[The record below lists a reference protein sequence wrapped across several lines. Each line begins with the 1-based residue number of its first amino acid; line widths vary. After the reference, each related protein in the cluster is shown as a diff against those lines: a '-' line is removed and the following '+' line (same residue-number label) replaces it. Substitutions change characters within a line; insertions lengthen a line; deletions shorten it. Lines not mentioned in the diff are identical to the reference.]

1 MPNQEPNAIEGKAG
15 QIKKTPESFEERIG
29 EKALEELYA
38 EKKEALEKRELLL
51 EKEKLVREKLKEE
64 VMKIRLSFKL
74 KEEAKLKAKQI
85 KNLDT
90 KERLRYLLVLAE
102 KQGVAFAV
110 KIARNMKDAYALDLF
125 HDILARDNL
134 YKKFPK

>member
-1 MPNQEPNAIEGKAG
+1 MPNGKKNAVEEKAG
-15 QIKKTPESFEERIG
+15 QIEKIGEFSKERIG
-29 EKALEELYA
+29 EKVLEELYA

-51 EKEKLVREKLKEE
+51 KKEKLVREKLKEE
-64 VMKIRLSFKL
+64 AMKIRMSFKL
-74 KEEAKLKAKQI
+74 KEEAKKKAKQI

-102 KQGVAFAV
+102 EKGVSFAV
-110 KIARNMKDAYALDLF
+110 RIARNMKDAYTLDLF
-125 HDILARDNL
+125 HDILARDKL

>member
-1 MPNQEPNAIEGKAG
+1 MEEKAEQIE
-15 QIKKTPESFEERIG
+15 KTGEFSKERIG
-29 EKALEELYA
+29 EKVLEELYA

-51 EKEKLVREKLKEE
+51 KKEKLVREKLKEE
-64 VMKIRLSFKL
+64 AMKIRMSFKL
-74 KEEAKLKAKQI
+74 KEEAKKKAKQI

-102 KQGVAFAV
+102 EKGVAFAV
-110 KIARNMKDAYALDLF
+110 RIARNMKDAYTLDLF
-125 HDILARDNL
+125 HDILARDKL